1 MILTKVLGGLT
12 KGKYFKYV
20 LIVIFKLINHMQ
32 WLPHRFEGPPN
43 KENIYSP
50 AIVPLRIK

>member
-1 MILTKVLGGLT
+1 
-12 KGKYFKYV
+12 
-20 LIVIFKLINHMQ
+20 MQ

-50 AIVPLRIK
+50 AIVPLRIKWVILRRPLG